1 MTNAKGITFDATT
14 GVLTVQAGAVSKV
27 LYVKAV
33 ATVGDETL
41 TSRVK
46 VNVHGLS
53 FAFGSNDPSD
63 DSFTKVTAAD
73 AYSDKIGYGFDDT
86 SVVTSEES
94 DVKGTAAYRFKAKV
108 PNGNYVVKV
117 TTSSA
122 TMTSEVVEGVAATT
136 GITKTGTQF
145 NVAVCDGVLDLTFE
159 SGSTLSD
166 LTITQAAA
174 KAALAKPA
182 VYAIG
187 DSTTNNNASGNISW
201 GNRVRI
207 MV

>member
-1 MTNAKGITFDATT
+1 MTVTDEAAAGTVTVVATYGSKRVEKEISLSTTGNAIAFTKSSSSITIPFEGSDAVTGNFAAEVRDKAGQPVEGANVTLSLVDAAGTPVTNAKGITFDATT

-86 SVVTSEES
+86 
-94 DVKGTAAYRFKAKV
+94 
-108 PNGNYVVKV
+108 
-117 TTSSA
+117 
-122 TMTSEVVEGVAATT
+122 
-136 GITKTGTQF
+136 
-145 NVAVCDGVLDLTFE
+145 
-159 SGSTLSD
+159 LS
-166 LTITQAAA
+166 LIH
-174 KAALAKPA
+174 
-182 VYAIG
+182 I
-187 DSTTNNNASGNISW
+187 
-201 GNRVRI
+201 
-207 MV
+207 

>member
-1 MTNAKGITFDATT
+1 MTVTDEAAAGTVTVVATYGSKRVEKEISLSTTGNAIAFTKSSSSITIPFEGSDAVTGNFAAEVRDKAGQPVEGANVTLSLVDATGAPVTNAKGITFDATT

-73 AYSDKIGYGFDDT
+73 A
-86 SVVTSEES
+86 
-94 DVKGTAAYRFKAKV
+94 
-108 PNGNYVVKV
+108 
-117 TTSSA
+117 
-122 TMTSEVVEGVAATT
+122 
-136 GITKTGTQF
+136 
-145 NVAVCDGVLDLTFE
+145 L
-159 SGSTLSD
+159 
-166 LTITQAAA
+166 
-174 KAALAKPA
+174 
-182 VYAIG
+182 
-187 DSTTNNNASGNISW
+187 
-201 GNRVRI
+201 
-207 MV
+207 